1 MHRHE
6 IAQGFSEECQARST
20 DLSGDPFVD
29 RTHPNPCDYEERHA
43 SVLLSEQENTL
54 PAGGCQSTGDRSGIT
69 GALPESRRRGVRV
82 TTGHRGG
89 TAMSRRASSSG

>member
-29 RTHPNPCDYEERHA
+29 RTRRPNLYDFDERHA
-43 SVLLSEQENTL
+43 SVLLGEQSNSQAHYQNRA
-54 PAGGCQSTGDRSGIT
+54 AGG
-69 GALPESRRRGVRV
+69 
-82 TTGHRGG
+82 
-89 TAMSRRASSSG
+89 